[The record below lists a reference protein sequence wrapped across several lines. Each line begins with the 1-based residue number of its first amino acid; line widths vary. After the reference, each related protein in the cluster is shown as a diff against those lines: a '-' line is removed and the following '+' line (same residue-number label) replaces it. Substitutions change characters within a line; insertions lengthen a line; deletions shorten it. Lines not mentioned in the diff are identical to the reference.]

1 MILCHLKMKRWMGFE
16 PMTFWFDNLTLYQL
30 SYHRYAGKADQLV
43 LPYIDLI
50 GVFTDMCREHDN
62 QCVIQSSYE
71 QLTNLQGNV
80 L

>member
-1 MILCHLKMKRWMGFE
+1 MKRWMGFE

-43 LPYIDLI
+43 LPHIDLI

-62 QCVIQSSYE
+62 
-71 QLTNLQGNV
+71 
-80 L
+80 